1 MACHLFLQC
10 PLFGTMSHFK
20 TLPKFAQIPDWW
32 RHTGSSVNFLTTGP
46 IFFNVVTFFTLEMV
60 QPYLLGQK
68 VLFFYITF
76 YIRSKCRNTPIF
88 THLAPMTSQIW
99 ASVNKT
105 HSRAKNTQTS
115 NEENFVKDSVSLNWR
130 PVSGLQL
137 TETVLPIFRHC
148 VCQCLSNLVRW

>member
-32 RHTGSSVNFLTTGP
+32 RHTGSSINFLTTGP
-46 IFFNVVTFFTLEMV
+46 IFLNVATFFTLEMV

-88 THLAPMTSQIW
+88 THLAPMTSQMWTKLIQGP
-99 ASVNKT
+99 KIPKLQM
-105 HSRAKNTQTS
+105 SRTS
-115 NEENFVKDSVSLNWR
+115 SKIN
-130 PVSGLQL
+130 
-137 TETVLPIFRHC
+137 IFWC
-148 VCQCLSNLVRW
+148 VFFCSSRNRKHNAIIQ